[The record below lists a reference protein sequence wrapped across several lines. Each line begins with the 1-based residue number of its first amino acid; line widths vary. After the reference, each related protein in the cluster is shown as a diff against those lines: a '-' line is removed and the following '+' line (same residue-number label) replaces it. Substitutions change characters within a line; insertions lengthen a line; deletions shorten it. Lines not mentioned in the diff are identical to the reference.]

1 MQDITEIFVGT
12 NSKLIRSVIDG
23 GGVIQGVKAMNFRGV
38 LVKDRSF
45 SNSLA
50 KKLEREVGLKGFIST
65 DELPRYGI
73 SGEEK
78 DKIER
83 AFGARGS
90 DVVIFVADMRE
101 RATKALDIIDRE
113 VKNYG
118 GSQGSQSAGLGLD
131 SI

>member
-1 MQDITEIFVGT
+1 MQDITEIFGGT

-23 GGVIQGVKAMNFRGV
+23 GGVIQGVKATNFRGV
-38 LVKDRSF
+38 LISDRSF

-73 SGEEK
+73 SSEEK
-78 DKIER
+78 EKIER

-90 DVVIFVADMRE
+90 DVVIFVADRRE
-101 RATKALDIIDRE
+101 RGARALEIIERE

-118 GSQGSQSAGLGLD
+118 GSQVSQSGGLGLD

>member
-1 MQDITEIFVGT
+1 MQDITEIFRGT
-12 NSKLIRSVIDG
+12 NSKLIKSVIDG

-38 LVKDRSF
+38 LVNDRSF

-78 DKIER
+78 DKVER

-90 DVVIFVADMRE
+90 DVVIFIADRRE
-101 RATKALDIIDRE
+101 KGAKALEIIERE

-118 GSQGSQSAGLGLD
+118 GSQGSQPSGLGLD